1 MNMKPQTSPAPF
13 WAICVTLFLAVGLPT
28 IGWGQIGGEEEEPE
42 PELISEK
49 QLNQLLVWMVD
60 DKYEKVLFKAIRYI
74 EDSETSRHPMPYLYM
89 SKAYMGIHNS
99 DDPDLRETYEV
110 DKLKALKNALKYG
123 TKFVKKDKET
133 EYVPSELE
141 YLETLRAETI
151 VAAETEM
158 DNKKYTKAK
167 SYYKSLRTLDK
178 EDPGALI
185 MLGTTYVLL
194 RAKRDAELV
203 WEEARNI
210 LLDREGRGLTASQSK
225 LLKYAIIASIEL
237 MDEAGERDM
246 ALSWVSVGN
255 DLLSGDRQFEAVK
268 RSIGA

>member
-1 MNMKPQTSPAPF
+1 MT
-13 WAICVTLFLAVGLPT
+13 VGLPT

-167 SYYKSLRTLDK
+167 SYYKSLRTLTRK
-178 EDPGALI
+178 TQVRHHAWHQ
-185 MLGTTYVLL
+185 L
-194 RAKRDAELV
+194 RASRCKRDAELV